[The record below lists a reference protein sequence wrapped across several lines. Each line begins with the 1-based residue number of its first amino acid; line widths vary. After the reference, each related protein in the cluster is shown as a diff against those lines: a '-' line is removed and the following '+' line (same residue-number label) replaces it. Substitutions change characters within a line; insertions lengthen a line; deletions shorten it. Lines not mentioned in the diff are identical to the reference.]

1 LIKVVN
7 DTVTKP
13 PAPRPQGRLSRVL
26 LLRNEGSR
34 SLQIIGDLAAGD
46 AKVMPGC
53 AFEID
58 LATFRGAVRVTVCD
72 GGIQVDCAGEAPGTP
87 GVPFR
92 TEPHLEQPGVT
103 GPAGR

>member
-1 LIKVVN
+1 MN
-7 DTVTKP
+7 DTATKP
-13 PAPRPQGRLSRVL
+13 FASGPEGHPSRVL

-58 LATFRGAVRVTVCD
+58 LATFGGAVRVTVCD
-72 GGIQVDCAGEAPGTP
+72 GGIQVDCAGEAAGTP
-87 GVPFR
+87 GVPFW